1 MTDEVLHVRQ
11 VRAVGAEIVFDALF
25 VADIDEDTLEDA
37 RARVLVERNGDA
49 ALEHVLQQS
58 DGLQADR
65 FPSSV
70 RPGDDEQSAVAVER
84 EVKGNDGLTRFAVG
98 EE

>member
-11 VRAVGAEIVFDALF
+11 VRAVGAEVVFDALL

-37 RARVLVERNGDA
+37 RARALVQRDRDA

-58 DGLQADR
+58 DGLQADG
-65 FPSSV
+65 FPSGV
-70 RPGDDEQSAVAVER
+70 GAGDDEQSAVAIEGEVER
-84 EVKGNDGLTRFAVG
+84 DDLFVGLAVG

>member
-11 VRAVGAEIVFDALF
+11 VGTVGAEVVFDALF
-25 VADIDEDTLEDA
+25 VADIDEDTLEDTRA
-37 RARVLVERNGDA
+37 RALVQRDRDA

-58 DGLQADR
+58 DGLQADG
-65 FPSSV
+65 FPSGV
-70 RPGDDEQSAVAVER
+70 RSGDDEQSAFAVER